1 MSSLNSILQTK
12 LGLSAEEVTDQLQN
26 YVDFARSR
34 ANESTGMEIQ
44 DLGRF
49 IFRDNILVFE
59 PEAGLVSA
67 VNYKYRSLETLTLED
82 GKIVSLADEDMET
95 TTASTLTERVKADD
109 TPEEDATAVGSKS
122 DTGKQAVTE
131 AETEQTHDEARGQTP
146 GEVRDKTPGEARDQT
161 PGEASGEA
169 RGQTPGEARDQT
181 TGDESVSKTAQQPEL
196 VGSPGS
202 GSGKDRK
209 SVPVKRRWTGLAIV
223 TVVLVLS
230 VMAVIYVVSQSGDAG
245 PAEIVQQS
253 DLDQDGIE
261 QATATGEGGGNTV
274 TDPVVDPA
282 ANNQAELLA
291 ENAADIGAADVGAA
305 DLGAADVAAA
315 DMDANDTEA
324 GAPQEDLAATAERP
338 ARSGLSSLPE
348 TGKVYSIMIGST
360 RTEAQA
366 NVHVSQLP
374 DLQYPVTV
382 FPFER
387 DGVSGFRIGVGF
399 FRTIA
404 DAESAK
410 AFLADSLPEGSWTNR
425 VQ

>member
-67 VNYKYRSLETLTLED
+67 VNYKYRSLETLTLEG

-109 TPEEDATAVGSKS
+109 TPEKDATAVGSKS

-131 AETEQTHDEARGQTP
+131 AETEETHD
-146 GEVRDKTPGEARDQT
+146 K
-161 PGEASGEA
+161 A
-169 RGQTPGEARDQT
+169 RGQTPGEARDKTPGEARGEARGQT

-374 DLQYPVTV
+374 DLQYPVIV